1 MKTSIPSHWDLLL
14 LATATVK
21 SIKRCHTIT
30 ELVVVWSVCS
40 VCTSV
45 AKSKVDGPH
54 IQLDTLQRFTLFV
67 LAVARSSK
75 TSVHFFRDRSAS
87 VALKRVPKPGG
98 QPGEL
103 VDEWLEF
110 YHRPESEKEFPLR
123 NDQVKSKSGSIV

>member
-1 MKTSIPSHWDLLL
+1 MQRRDKSYTMYTLYNAMIRLSCMTDCYFESTEDLLH

-45 AKSKVDGPH
+45 AKSKVVGPH
-54 IQLDTLQRFTLFV
+54 IQLDTLRLQHFTLFA

-75 TSVHFFRDRSAS
+75 TSVCVEGYMHVNRF
-87 VALKRVPKPGG
+87 LNIG
-98 QPGEL
+98 
-103 VDEWLEF
+103 
-110 YHRPESEKEFPLR
+110 
-123 NDQVKSKSGSIV
+123 

>member
-75 TSVHFFRDRSAS
+75 TSVHFLGIAQQVLHSRGSQNRGDNR
-87 VALKRVPKPGG
+87 
-98 QPGEL
+98 
-103 VDEWLEF
+103 
-110 YHRPESEKEFPLR
+110 ESWWT
-123 NDQVKSKSGSIV
+123 NG